1 MVKCKLVA
9 LLSVI
14 WVLSGSGP
22 DASGGFASEY
32 EVTSPDKDLR
42 LKVEIA
48 EKIYYSVVYKSKQL
62 LNPSGISLTLRQE
75 RLPGAN
81 PKILE
86 IKRRS
91 VERTLLPHVRV
102 KSKVIAD
109 RFNEMSVEFEG
120 QFGLIFRVYDDGVAY
135 RFVTHIDSRIEV
147 MAEEVTYNFAE
158 NYSIYFPQEEQYRT
172 HCERVYQYLKLSAI
186 SDKMRCSLPALVDP
200 NDGPKMLI
208 TEADLEDYPGFFLWG
223 SSDQSLHGKFA
234 TYPLAI
240 KVWDPWKVTVPKR
253 ADYIAKT
260 NGRRSYP
267 WRVLI
272 VAENDS
278 DLLLS
283 QMVYKLAAPSRIKD
297 TSWIK
302 PGKVSWDWWNALNI
316 YGVDFKAGVN
326 TQTYKYYIDF
336 AAKYGIEYIIL
347 DEGWYKS
354 SNQSDLTEVIEE
366 MDMEELFRYAKSKNV
381 GIIVWVNWKPLDDQ
395 MIVAMD
401 QFERWGA
408 KGLKVDFMQRDD
420 QVMVNYYYRVA
431 EEAAKRH
438 MLVDFHG
445 SYKPAGLRRTYPNVM
460 TREGVLGL
468 EHSKWSNNANPEHNV
483 TIPFIR
489 MVAGPMD
496 YTPGAMVNAQEQNFR
511 AVRKRPMSMGTR
523 CHQLAMY
530 VVYESPLQMLADS
543 PSNYMKER
551 QCMEFLAKVP
561 TVWDQT
567 KVLDARVGDY
577 VLLARKSAV
586 RWYLGAMTDWTGRE
600 LTVDFSFLEP
610 GRYTMEIYKDG
621 INADRYG
628 NDYKKETAKISAG
641 DKMKIQLAPGGG
653 WAAIISPDLTGNK

>member
-1 MVKCKLVA
+1 MVKHKLVV

-14 WVLSGSGP
+14 WVLLSSPGV
-22 DASGGFASEY
+22 AGFASEY
-32 EVTSPDKDLR
+32 EVVSPDKDIR
-42 LKVEIA
+42 LKVEIK
-48 EKIYYSVVYKSKQL
+48 EKIYYSVACKSKQL
-62 LNPSGISLTLRQE
+62 LNPSGISLTLGNDIV
-75 RLPGAN
+75 LGAD
-81 PKILE
+81 PKVVE
-86 IKRRS
+86 IRRRS
-91 VERTLLPHVRV
+91 VDEKIFPTVRV
-102 KSKVIAD
+102 KSKVITD
-109 RFNEMSVEFEG
+109 RFNELSVEFEG
-120 QFGLIFRVYDDGVAY
+120 HFGLIFRVYDDGVAY
-135 RFVTHIDSRIEV
+135 RFVTHIDNQIEV
-147 MAEEVTYNFAE
+147 MAEEVTFNFAE

-200 NDGPKMLI
+200 NDGPKVLI

-240 KVWDPWKVTVPKR
+240 KVWDPWKITVPKR

-336 AAKYGIEYIIL
+336 AAKYGIEYIII
-347 DEGWYKS
+347 DAGWYDEM
-354 SNQSDLTEVIEE
+354 QGDLTKVKEGL
-366 MDMEELFRYAKSKNV
+366 DMEELFRYAESSKV

-420 QVMVNYYYRVA
+420 QVMVNYYSKVA
-431 EEAAKRH
+431 KEAAKRH

-445 SYKPAGLRRTYPNVM
+445 SYKPTGLRRTYPNVM

-543 PSNYMKER
+543 PSNYLKEPE
-551 QCMEFLAKVP
+551 CMQFLAKVP

-577 VLLARKSAV
+577 VLLARKNAAQ
-586 RWYLGAMTDWTGRE
+586 WYLGAMTDWTGRE
-600 LTVDFSFLEP
+600 LTVDFSFLGA
-610 GRYTMEIYKDG
+610 GRYTIEVYRDG

-628 NDYKKETAKISAG
+628 NDYQKDTAKVSAV
-641 DKMKIQLAPGGG
+641 DTMKIRLAPGGG
-653 WAAIISPDLTGNK
+653 WVAIIRPDFPGDANP